1 MIPLIYIILLI
12 LMLFIL
18 YSAGKHIAKTGKI
31 LSPAGIIAIL
41 TYTLNEGLRYGRGI
55 DYNLYGMRYEDLAA
69 GRESDWEIGFQSIAR
84 FLIAN
89 DIPWQGYVML
99 MSSVF
104 IIATIILLKEYKDV
118 LPYALPLFVL
128 FSMGA
133 VENMV
138 RWYMGF
144 SFIMIGISFLLRG
157 GKRSKLKFWL
167 FTAIACT
174 FHVAI
179 VPLPIAFY
187 LLWYRTKPLLSPIWV
202 IILYFGIALSFQ
214 TEVMMRFVELAN
226 VMAMMLG
233 GVSER
238 FANYGDDAE
247 YWLTGGFAGSG
258 GRSAFPDKQEL
269 LFLLCVVWLGY
280 KAIKDA
286 DRKYI
291 YAYNIFV
298 LGLLAN
304 PLAKQIELVIRF
316 DQPFMFFRAIVL
328 ACIIKHVFVNKTIIV
343 NQMAWLF
350 SLLIMLNIG
359 RKILVT
365 PFKVEQDK
373 YLYVWNSHGKT
384 YKSMYDM
391 WIYDMYWADSGK
403 KEGD

>member
-1 MIPLIYIILLI
+1 MIPLIYIILLVS
-12 LMLFIL
+12 MMFIL
-18 YSAGKHIAKTGKI
+18 YLTGKQIAKTGKI
-31 LSPAGIIAIL
+31 LSPAGIVAIL
-41 TYTLNEGLRYGRGI
+41 AYTLNEGLRYGRGI
-55 DYNLYGMRYEDLAA
+55 DYNLYGMRYENLEA

-99 MSSVF
+99 MSFVF
-104 IIATIILLKEYKDV
+104 IFATLILLKVYKEV

-128 FSMGA
+128 FSMAA

-144 SFIMIGISFLLRG
+144 SFIMVGISFLLRG
-157 GKRSKLKFWL
+157 EKRSKLKFWL

-179 VPLPIAFY
+179 VPLSVAFY

-258 GRSAFPDKQEL
+258 ERSAFPNKHEL
-269 LFLLCVVWLGY
+269 LFLLCIVWLGY

-286 DRKYI
+286 DRKYVF
-291 YAYNIFV
+291 AYNMFV
-298 LGLLAN
+298 VGFLAY
-304 PLAKQIELVIRF
+304 PLALQIELVQRF
-316 DQPFMFFRAIVL
+316 AYPFLFFRAIVL
-328 ACIIKHVFVNKTIIV
+328 ACIIKHVFVNKTIMV
-343 NQMAWLF
+343 NQMAWIF
-350 SLLIMLNIG
+350 SLLVLVNMG
-359 RKILVT
+359 RKILIN
-365 PFKVEQDK
+365 PFYGKPEK
-373 YLYVWNSHGKT
+373 YLYVWDSQGKT

-391 WIYDMYWADSGK
+391 WIYEMYWADSGK
-403 KEGD
+403 KEDD

>member
-55 DYNLYGMRYEDLAA
+55 DYNLYGMKYEDLAA

-187 LLWYRTKPLLSPIWV
+187 LLWYREKPLLSPIWV

-258 GRSAFPDKQEL
+258 ERSAFPNKHEL

-280 KAIKDA
+280 KAVKDA

-291 YAYNIFV
+291 FAYNLFIV
-298 LGLLAN
+298 GLLAY

-328 ACIIKHVFVNKTIIV
+328 ACIIKHVFVNKTIMV

-350 SLLIMLNIG
+350 SLLIMLNMG
-359 RKILVT
+359 RTILVT